1 MCYGQVTRDERRK
14 FDQPIVD
21 CDLVA
26 NLTEEFIVLS
36 QKSWRISPTKHHK
49 NGLLNIVKQQ
59 TLGANGKHEQLR
71 NNICESAKNREC
83 NNQNQ
88 CEYRQLY
95 WAYEQQYRGGR
106 CIRFKP
112 AKQLGTLLLSH
123 PSVIYCCIMLYIH
136 ITVYIYIYM
145 IYDIF
150 LIHVTYIHALFFGIH
165 LPSPSHFLAGCW
177 F

>member
-71 NNICESAKNREC
+71 NNICESAQNREC